1 MPAQFINAQTKFESS
16 DTDSFDCDLN
26 RELSKNADALFY
38 YSIENPG
45 CNGNCMFEC
54 LACQL
59 RDDGMPHFGINDTL
73 PGFEILPQAEHG
85 GAAASVQ
92 SPTANV
98 PSPIADVQPPT
109 AADVQPPTA
118 SPSTTKRAADTP
130 PASSPTSPRKRVK
143 QQPPT
148 SPSRRSTRVVP
159 GAPAQEMPAEAEAL
173 SVGLN
178 KVAWFKHGWYG
189 CMRCPQT
196 YKDAENMQNHLRRVH
211 GVPLRKGRWAQW

>member
-16 DTDSFDCDLN
+16 ATDGFNCDLN
-26 RELSKNADALFY
+26 RELSQNADALFY

-59 RDDGMPHFGINDTL
+59 RDDEMPHFGINDTL
-73 PGFEILPQAEHG
+73 PDPEILPPAEYSG
-85 GAAASVQ
+85 VAASVQ
-92 SPTANV
+92 PPTANV
-98 PSPIADVQPPT
+98 QTPTANAQTRIADVQPPT
-109 AADVQPPTA
+109 AADVQLPTA
-118 SPSTTKRAADTP
+118 SPIP
-130 PASSPTSPRKRVK
+130 SSR
-143 QQPPT
+143 PT
-148 SPSRRSTRVVP
+148 SPSRQSTRVVP
-159 GAPAQEMPAEAEAL
+159 GAPAQELPAKAEAL

-178 KVAWFKHGWYG
+178 KVAWFKHGRYG

>member
-73 PGFEILPQAEHG
+73 PESEILPPAEHG
-85 GAAASVQ
+85 GVV
-92 SPTANV
+92 TN
-98 PSPIADVQPPT
+98 
-109 AADVQPPTA
+109 VQPPTA
-118 SPSTTKRAADTP
+118 SPSITKRTADTP

-159 GAPAQEMPAEAEAL
+159 GAPAQDIPAKAEAL

-211 GVPLRKGRWAQW
+211 GVPLRKGRWTQW

>member
-1 MPAQFINAQTKFESS
+1 MPAQFINSQTRTKFNSS
-16 DTDSFDCDLN
+16 SANGFNCDLN
-26 RELSKNADALFY
+26 RELSQNADALFY

-73 PGFEILPQAEHG
+73 PDSEILPQAEYSG
-85 GAAASVQ
+85 VAASVMP
-92 SPTANV
+92 PTANV
-98 PSPIADVQPPT
+98 QTPIAG
-109 AADVQPPTA
+109 VQPPTA

-130 PASSPTSPRKRVK
+130 PASSPTRVK

-159 GAPAQEMPAEAEAL
+159 GAPAQEMPAKAEAL

-211 GVPLRKGRWAQW
+211 GVPLRKGKWAQW